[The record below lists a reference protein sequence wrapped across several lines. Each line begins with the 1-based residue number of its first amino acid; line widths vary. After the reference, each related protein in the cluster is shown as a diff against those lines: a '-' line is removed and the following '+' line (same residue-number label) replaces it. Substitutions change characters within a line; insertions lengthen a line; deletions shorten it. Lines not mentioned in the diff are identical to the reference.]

1 MADALIAEITERF
14 DYARNAWREIR
25 DEGAKDMKFV
35 SGDPWDELDKQ
46 QRKNRPTVAP
56 EEMGQYFNQVINQ
69 LLRNPRGMVFH
80 PRGNGATEAG
90 ARFYQNK
97 ARETE
102 YRSHAKVAYIAA
114 AENAIQRSYG
124 SLRLTTQFASPRS
137 ANQEIWIED
146 MPDPDMLLVDPDA
159 KRPDS
164 SDMEWAFVL
173 QWVEQKEHQRGLG
186 KHSIVKDFSD
196 WRVSAPSWIQGT
208 KVLQAEYWKLTTRKR
223 TLVLAQI
230 PAPTQPNRAIAPA
243 PMAQP
248 QYLQAFAD
256 EITLLKRQ
264 YPTLEVQK
272 DLRDVDYPAVKQYL
286 TNGIEVLSD
295 PLDWAGKYIPIV
307 TCYGKILWV
316 PEGGEVKR
324 KILSMT
330 RFGRDPWKAFCYA
343 CSQELEVL
351 GLVPKVSLGMYEGQM
366 DATQLNNLAASLH
379 EPRAAL
385 TFKAKTAASG
395 EQILPPPVP
404 IVYPVGEHLQGLQM
418 VKESYRRSIQA
429 AMGSN
434 FLPTQAQKRNEKSGV
449 ALDRMDQAA
458 STGTFHFVDHY
469 NDLIRRTAEIF
480 EDLCDKIYDYRGETA
495 VIEADGKSQ
504 DVKINDPSNPEAIST
519 KGDYAVTVSVGPSSD
534 SESEAAAEF
543 VDTLI
548 SQIER
553 IAAISGPKVAAA
565 VFAKGIR
572 MRNLG
577 PEGDQLADLIEP
589 PEFKTKDGQPPSPE
603 IMAAKGQIDHLTKL
617 LQQAAQEK
625 AAKVVEQKGKF
636 QTEAMKADKDAQL
649 ELELKRMD
657 IAGKI
662 LVARIAAADQA
673 ADRQAEADEERLA
686 LGVQV
691 AHDTILAE
699 KQQRHD
705 AAQIAL
711 EHLNDHT
718 KAAHERIHEV
728 GMAHLKHDHATEL
741 ADKALEGQIVTQ
753 QHAADLAPPPEASA

>member
-1 MADALIAEITERF
+1 MADDVLTDIKARF
-14 DYARNAWREIR
+14 DYAREGWREVR
-25 DEGAKDMKFV
+25 EEGATDMRYV
-35 SGDPWDELDKQ
+35 GGDPWDDADRK
-46 QRKNRPTVAP
+46 QRKDRPMIAP

-69 LLRNPRGMVFH
+69 LLKNPRGMEFH
-80 PRGNGATEAG
+80 ARGNGANDAG

-418 VKESYRRSIQA
+418 VKESYRRAIQS

-434 FLPTQAQKRNEKSGV
+434 FLPTEAQKRNQKSGV
-449 ALDRMDQAA
+449 ALDKIDQAA
-458 STGTFHFVDHY
+458 STGTFHFVDHF
-469 NDLIRRTAEIF
+469 NDMVRRTAEIF
-480 EDLCDKIYDYRGETA
+480 EDLCDKIYDYQGETG
-495 VIEADGKSQ
+495 VIEADGKSSTVQ
-504 DVKINDPSNPEAIST
+504 INAPSNPKAIST

-534 SESEAAAEF
+534 SESEAAADF
-543 VDTLI
+543 TDTLVQQLPAFQFI
-548 SQIER
+548 
-553 IAAISGPKVAAA
+553 GPKVMSAIL
-565 VFAKGIR
+565 AKAIR

-603 IMAAKGQIDHLTKL
+603 LLAAKGQIDHLTQL
-617 LQQAAQEK
+617 LQQAAQDRQ
-625 AAKVVEQKGKF
+625 AKVVEQQGKF
-636 QTEAMKADKDAQL
+636 SIEQMKVEATSADK
-649 ELELKRMD
+649 
-657 IAGKI
+657 
-662 LVARIAAADQA
+662 A
-673 ADRQAEADEERLA
+673 ADREVKLAVAAMQSKIDQQALMMEESRLVGIRMLDA
-686 LGVQV
+686 LDALQRQFHERVQGGHER
-691 AHDTILAE
+691 AHAVIENAKD
-699 KQQRHD
+699 R
-705 AAQIAL
+705 
-711 EHLNDHT
+711 
-718 KAAHERIHEV
+718 AHEHIQAAVEHER
-728 GMAHLKHDHATEL
+728 AKEL
-741 ADKALEGQIVTQ
+741 AANAIEGQIVAQ
-753 QHAADLAPPPEASA
+753 QHAADTAPQPEAGV